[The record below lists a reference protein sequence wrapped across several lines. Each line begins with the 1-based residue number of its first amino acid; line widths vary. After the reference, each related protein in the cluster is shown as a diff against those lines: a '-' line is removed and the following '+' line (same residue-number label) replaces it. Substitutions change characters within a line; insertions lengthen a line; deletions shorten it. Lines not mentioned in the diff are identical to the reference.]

1 VNAIANLFTA
11 LLDMAAPV
19 ESSVEVMAEFSADA
33 LDDRGV
39 LLLAD
44 LDTLVVVGVTMRE
57 PVRVALALVTPK
69 PLEGLDVRD
78 VPPTVV
84 DALDSS
90 VVEVPSVA
98 EGGLESSEAEGGLES
113 SEAEV
118 SGPSESSV
126 VEGTEPLVVEDSES
140 SVFVAS
146 VAAVEAPGGR
156 VLAD

>member
-1 VNAIANLFTA
+1 
-11 LLDMAAPV
+11 
-19 ESSVEVMAEFSADA
+19 MAEFSADV

-44 LDTLVVVGVTMRE
+44 LDTLVVVGVTVRE
-57 PVRVALALVTPK
+57 PVRVARALVTPK

-78 VPPTVV
+78 VPPAVV

-98 EGGLESSEAEGGLES
+98 EDGSE
-113 SEAEV
+113 
-118 SGPSESSV
+118 PSV
-126 VEGTEPLVVEDSES
+126 VEGTEPPVVEGSES

>member
-1 VNAIANLFTA
+1 
-11 LLDMAAPV
+11 MAAPV

-98 EGGLESSEAEGGLES
+98 EGGLESSEAE
-113 SEAEV
+113 V

>member
-98 EGGLESSEAEGGLES
+98 EGGLESSEAE
-113 SEAEV
+113 V

>member
-1 VNAIANLFTA
+1 MNAIANLFTA

-98 EGGLESSEAEGGLES
+98 EGGLESSEAE
-113 SEAEV
+113 V